1 MKKNRGEEIVY
12 SINVDDLQEV
22 SNEVLERRLTNKE
35 ITSVATSVG
44 NYIDWVQ
51 VIETR
56 FTQTSTNDLG

>member
-35 ITSVATSVG
+35 ITSVANSVG

-51 VIETR
+51 AIEHAIYA
-56 FTQTSTNDLG
+56 NIDK

>member
-35 ITSVATSVG
+35 ITSVANSV
-44 NYIDWVQ
+44 
-51 VIETR
+51 
-56 FTQTSTNDLG
+56 ST

>member
-1 MKKNRGEEIVY
+1 MKKTRGEEIVY

-51 VIETR
+51 VIEHAIYA
-56 FTQTSTNDLG
+56 NIDK

>member
-1 MKKNRGEEIVY
+1 MLMTFKKF
-12 SINVDDLQEV
+12 

-51 VIETR
+51 VIEHAIYA
-56 FTQTSTNDLG
+56 NIDK